1 MTHTDAYKI
10 EKMGSGLKAGRIFLI
25 RKAYVFRRPR
35 ITADHEFAEAA
46 SGAGSLILSKTC
58 RGRKF

>member
-1 MTHTDAYKI
+1 M
-10 EKMGSGLKAGRIFLI
+10 F
-25 RKAYVFRRPR
+25 FRRLR
-35 ITADHEFAEAA
+35 ITADYEVDEAA

>member
-25 RKAYVFRRPR
+25 RKAYLHACLLDGTFCCIFRL
-35 ITADHEFAEAA
+35 D
-46 SGAGSLILSKTC
+46 
-58 RGRKF
+58 